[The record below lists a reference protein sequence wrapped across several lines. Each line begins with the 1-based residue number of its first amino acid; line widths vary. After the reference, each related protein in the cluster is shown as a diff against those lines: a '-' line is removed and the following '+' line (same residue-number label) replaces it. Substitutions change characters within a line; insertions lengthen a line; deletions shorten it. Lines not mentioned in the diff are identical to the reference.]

1 MGCTSRRRCAE
12 RITQA
17 RKTSKPRSPWRV
29 RRTSNLQW
37 TPVDWRGTGREHGR
51 AARVAD
57 DGPRQR
63 PALQRRALELPRILT
78 CPSRGDSPPASPT
91 GVLLR
96 ELTNLVSDHL
106 YGQCRSADRHPWLSD
121 MPGEPHS
128 DRTECES
135 GHLGQPSPSVWLP
148 SPPFGSNRGQ
158 EAGPRRRQGA
168 SRAGCPD
175 INSTKLES
183 ASE

>member
-1 MGCTSRRRCAE
+1 MHNIGCTSRRRCAE

-29 RRTSNLQW
+29 RRTSDLQW

-63 PALQRRALELPRILT
+63 PALHRRALELPRILT

-121 MPGEPHS
+121 MPGNHTPIEQSVDQATWVSQAHRSGFLHRHS
-128 DRTECES
+128 ARIVVRKPARDEDKAHREQAAPTS
-135 GHLGQPSPSVWLP
+135 IPQ
-148 SPPFGSNRGQ
+148 
-158 EAGPRRRQGA
+158 A
-168 SRAGCPD
+168 
-175 INSTKLES
+175 
-183 ASE
+183 